1 MNLICGFRM
10 EREKARV
17 DTAAVVAAR
26 GSASS
31 SRNCKTLSTDAGRAG
46 GPVRS
51 SGDAP
56 VMGAERRG
64 RTIQTARAANR
75 GDWEELRE

>member
-1 MNLICGFRM
+1 VNLICGFRR
-10 EREKARV
+10 EREKARAA
-17 DTAAVVAAR
+17 TATEVVAR

-31 SRNCKTLSTDAGRAG
+31 SRNCKTLSTDVACAG

-51 SGDAP
+51 SDETP

-64 RTIQTARAANR
+64 RTIQAAHVANR
-75 GDWEELRE
+75 DDREELHG

>member
-1 MNLICGFRM
+1 VNLICGFRR

-17 DTAAVVAAR
+17 DTAAVAAR
-26 GSASS
+26 GSASG
-31 SRNCKTLSTDAGRAG
+31 SRNCEALSTVAARAG

-51 SGDAP
+51 SGDAL

-64 RTIQTARAANR
+64 RTIQAARTANR
-75 GDWEELRE
+75 SDREELDG